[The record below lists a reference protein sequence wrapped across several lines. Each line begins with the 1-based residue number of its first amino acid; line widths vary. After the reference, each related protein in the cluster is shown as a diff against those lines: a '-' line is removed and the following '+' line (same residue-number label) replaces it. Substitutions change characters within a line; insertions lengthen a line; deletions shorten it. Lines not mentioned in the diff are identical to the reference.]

1 VSEQAPEVTPNL
13 GSNSFASSI
22 ASSGTGSL
30 SQGWRPTVPDVIQGH
45 VLVVEDEGDIRELLT
60 LHLQRG
66 GFTIDT
72 ASTGDEALNKLRGS
86 AYDLV
91 VLDWMLPGCSGIE
104 ILRQMRTSLSQKETP
119 VLMLTAKSTASDI
132 VLGLESGADDYV
144 TKPFEPVVLLARARS
159 ILRRRTLPT
168 SESKTNVMPA
178 STVAPALKAPVAA
191 AEEIIR
197 IGDLTINPVS
207 YEVSFQDK
215 PIQLTLSEFKL
226 LHALGINRG
235 RVLTRDQL
243 IELVQGSGVIVVD
256 RAIDTHVFGLRKKLG
271 ECANFIE
278 TVRGVGYRINWPG

>member
-1 VSEQAPEVTPNL
+1 MEPQEHKPKSLFDVSSMAHT
-13 GSNSFASSI
+13 SSKP
-22 ASSGTGSL
+22 SSL
-30 SQGWRPTVPDVIQGH
+30 SVGWRPTVPDLIQGH

-66 GFTIDT
+66 GFSIDT
-72 ASTGDEALNKLRGS
+72 ASTGDEALSKLIGNS
-86 AYDLV
+86 YDLV

-104 ILRQMRTSLSQKETP
+104 ILRQMRASQSQKSTP

-159 ILRRRTLPT
+159 ILRRRTLPA
-168 SESKTNVMPA
+168 SEPKDVASGPA
-178 STVAPALKAPVAA
+178 APTPAKSSTPI

-197 IGDLTINPVS
+197 IGELTINPVS

-226 LHALGINRG
+226 LHALGVNRG

-271 ECANFIE
+271 DCASFIE